1 MRHNLSEIKALI
13 EDRRSIAPELYSAR
27 TVHEEVL
34 MELLDMARWAPTH
47 RYTQPWY
54 FKIFLGDGRATLG
67 QIMAQIYRDTTP
79 AEARSEVKE
88 AKLRE
93 RPLLAPAVIA
103 IGLRRDP
110 EKRDPLQE
118 EIASVAMAV
127 QNMKLVAAA
136 HGLGMYWTTGG
147 VTYTDGMRAAMGL
160 GPDDLFL
167 GLLYVGYP
175 DGDWPRPTRRRPVE
189 YYTDWVRG

>member
-1 MRHNLSEIKALI
+1 MRHNLSEIKTLI
-13 EDRRSIAPELYSAR
+13 EDRRSIAPELYSQR
-27 TVHEEVL
+27 SVHEEVL
-34 MELLDMARWAPTH
+34 TELLDMARWAPTH

-54 FKIFLGDGRATLG
+54 FKVFLGDGRKVLG
-67 QIMAQIYRDTTP
+67 ETMARIYTEVTP
-79 AEARSEVKE
+79 ADAFSDVKE

-93 RPLLAPAVIA
+93 RPQLAPAVIA
-103 IGLRRDP
+103 VGL
-110 EKRDPLQE
+110 KRDPDKRDPVQE

-147 VTYTDGMRAAMGL
+147 VTYTDAMRSAMGL
-160 GPDDLFL
+160 GPDDHFL

-175 DGDWPRPTRRRPVE
+175 KDDWPRPTRRRPVE
-189 YYTDWVRG
+189 YYTEWVRG